1 MDLSVHFFHSVTKI
15 EENILPY
22 HPFSPLIFETHEKMR
37 TFVASITHLII
48 KHLYLTLKRHET
60 N

>member
-1 MDLSVHFFHSVTKI
+1 MDLSVHFFHSVPQI
-15 EENILPY
+15 EKNILPY
-22 HPFSPLIFETHEKMR
+22 HPFYPLIFDTHEKMR